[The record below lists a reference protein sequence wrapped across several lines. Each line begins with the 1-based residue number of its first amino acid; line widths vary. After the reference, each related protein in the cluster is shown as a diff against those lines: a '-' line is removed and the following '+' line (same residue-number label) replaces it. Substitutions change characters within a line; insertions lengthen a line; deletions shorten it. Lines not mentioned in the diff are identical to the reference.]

1 MIRANLFAFAFDL
14 SDITRRKPLEARSA
28 KRPEQNRTSGKID
41 ESDDDRLSGSFYSE
55 GVFWGVHLPF

>member
-14 SDITRRKPLEARSA
+14 SDITRRKPIEARSA
-28 KRPEQNRTSGKID
+28 KGPEQNRTSEKIE
-41 ESDDDRLSGSFYSE
+41 ESDDDRLSGYFYSE